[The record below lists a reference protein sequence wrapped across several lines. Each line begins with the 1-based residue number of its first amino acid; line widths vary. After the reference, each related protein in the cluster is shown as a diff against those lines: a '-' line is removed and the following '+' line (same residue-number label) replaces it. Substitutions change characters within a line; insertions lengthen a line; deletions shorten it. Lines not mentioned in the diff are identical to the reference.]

1 VTQNVAAAGE
11 AEAPSRASTGALAI
25 LGGVPLLVV
34 FLDQWA
40 KQASIAHLTGAA
52 PVRLLGGAVY
62 LNLTRNSGAAFSIG
76 GNYTFIFPIIALVVI
91 GGIVH
96 LSRRLR
102 SLAWA
107 ISFGLIVG
115 GALGNLADR
124 LFRPPGVLRGQV
136 VDMISLFDPAG
147 RFFPPGAIFNVA
159 DSALFCG
166 VVLAILLELA
176 GRHRDGTRRRAEE
189 PAADRG

>member
-1 VTQNVAAAGE
+1 VTPDVTAVAE
-11 AEAPSRASTGALAI
+11 VEAPGRASTRALAV
-25 LGGVPLLVV
+25 LAAVPVV
-34 FLDQWA
+34 VVVLDQWA

-52 PVRLLGGAVY
+52 PLRLLGGAVY

-76 GNYTFIFPIIALVVI
+76 GNYTFVFPIIAVVVLS
-91 GGIVH
+91 GIVY

-102 SLAWA
+102 SLPWA

-166 VVLAILLELA
+166 VVLAILLELT
-176 GRHRDGTRRRAEE
+176 GRHRDGTRRRVEE
-189 PAADRG
+189 SAADPA